1 MGCQP
6 GIGFQFPLPAALLE
20 TSRNSACALVYA
32 RFVEVMIKLKAAEN
46 KNPQKKFL
54 ENNMQIELTVA
65 AMMTVFNLQHLLI
78 IYGKG

>member
-1 MGCQP
+1 
-6 GIGFQFPLPAALLE
+6 
-20 TSRNSACALVYA
+20 
-32 RFVEVMIKLKAAEN
+32 MIKLKAAEN